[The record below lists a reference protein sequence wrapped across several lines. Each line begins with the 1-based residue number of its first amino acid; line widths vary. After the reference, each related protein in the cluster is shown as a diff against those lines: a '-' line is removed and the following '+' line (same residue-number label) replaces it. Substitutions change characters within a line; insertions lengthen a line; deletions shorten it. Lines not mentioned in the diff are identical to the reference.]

1 MSVSEDGR
9 RPRIAVWAYNC
20 NPELGSE
27 RGATWAFVRTLADQA
42 DLVVF
47 HSPTDTEQL
56 TAWEHQQAGTAV
68 EFAEVQEAASLTV
81 FHKWFRFHRQLE
93 FVTYAGWLK
102 GAIDRTRE
110 EHRTRPFDA
119 IAHVSYSNYWLPS
132 PAWKLGIPSIWGP
145 AGGGVRTPIRLL
157 PTLGPAGIL
166 AEVERT
172 LGLTVTAMLPAT
184 RRTHRRVDV
193 PIVETFET
201 RSRLVKA
208 RRDDALIVNRVA
220 LIDPLTAGEEAV
232 DDTGPRDPDEFLFTS
247 ALWAKKGTRLA
258 IEALAYTDPPLRL
271 SFVND
276 GYDQVRL
283 QRLAMKRGVADRI
296 SFDGRIPRDEL
307 FSRMR
312 GAAGL
317 VFTGLREEGGLAL
330 AEAMHQGL
338 PVVVLGHGGAGLVAS
353 QASDPAR
360 VRVVP
365 PGSLRDTAQ
374 RLGRA
379 MTELHAAAP
388 TARTPTLDP
397 RPHVEATE
405 VALARAVPRLRSAS
419 TKRAPSQ
426 GPLR

>member
-1 MSVSEDGR
+1 LSAGESVR

-27 RGATWAFVRTLADQA
+27 HGATWAFVRTLANRSE
-42 DLVVF
+42 LVVF
-47 HSPTDTEQL
+47 HSPADTDQL
-56 TAWEHQQAGTAV
+56 TAWANEHADTAI
-68 EFAEVQEAASLTV
+68 EFAEVHEPPSLAV
-81 FHKWFRFHRQLE
+81 IHKWFRFHRQLE
-93 FVTYAGWLK
+93 FVTYGGWLK
-102 GAIDRTRE
+102 AAIDRTRE

-132 PAWKLGIPSIWGP
+132 PSWKLGLPSIWGP
-145 AGGGVRTPIRLL
+145 AGGGVRTPFRLL

-184 RRTHRRVDV
+184 RRTHRRVTV
-193 PIVETFET
+193 PIVETLET
-201 RSRLVKA
+201 RSRLVRS
-208 RRDDALIVNRVA
+208 RRDEALIVNRVA
-220 LIDPLTAGEEAV
+220 LIDPLTAGEGLVDEA
-232 DDTGPRDPDEFLFTS
+232 DHRDPNEFLFTS
-247 ALWAKKGTRLA
+247 ALWAKKGTKLA
-258 IEALAYTDPPLRL
+258 VEALAYTDPPLRL

-276 GYDQVRL
+276 GYDQSRL
-283 QRLAMKRGVADRI
+283 QRLAKKRGVADRI
-296 SFDGRIPRDEL
+296 SFDGRIPRAEL

-338 PVVVLGHGGAGLVAS
+338 PVVVLGHGGAGLVAR
-353 QASDPAR
+353 QALDPAR

-365 PGSLRDTAQ
+365 PGSPRDTAR

-388 TARTPTLDP
+388 EARTPTLDP
-397 RPHVEATE
+397 RPHVDATE
-405 VALARAVPRLRSAS
+405 VALARAVPHTRRVSS
-419 TKRAPSQ
+419 QHAPSR